1 VLKSPVLNEAHCLIE
16 TTVVDQSLAG
26 ASAKTHARTRIREA
40 GGTQREGEVWRITQG
55 DRRRLTVIVMEAFL
69 FIFVIGY
76 ALSYNAIWSIGRDL
90 YAVNAPARETRQRS
104 SSRAYQRLR
113 ADIANPLFLC

>member
-1 VLKSPVLNEAHCLIE
+1 MLTSPVLNEAHCLIE
-16 TTVVDQSLAG
+16 TAVFDQSLAG
-26 ASAKTHARTRIREA
+26 MWANTDART
-40 GGTQREGEVWRITQG
+40 GTGKVGESEGEEVKRITWG
-55 DRRRLTVIVMEAFL
+55 SRRRLTVIVMEAFL

-76 ALSYNAIWSIGRDL
+76 ALSYNAFWSIGRDL